1 MSNHSVV
8 SIKSLIIPLRFDD
21 LSDKLA
27 VFVTLNHVES
37 WVERLR
43 VRFTAL
49 TNESFEG
56 KFIAVHSGHAK
67 SPSSISRSGSTS
79 ISIPSGSWVYHP
91 AVRSLNA
98 LDLQPER
105 PVTGFC
111 GGGDPFNRIF
121 AVYEISS
128 IENAPACTQESN
140 GYS

>member
-1 MSNHSVV
+1 MSNHSVS

-37 WVERLR
+37 WVERLQ

-67 SPSSISRSGSTS
+67 IA
-79 ISIPSGSWVYHP
+79 I
-91 AVRSLNA
+91 
-98 LDLQPER
+98 LD
-105 PVTGFC
+105 F
-111 GGGDPFNRIF
+111 PFRVN
-121 AVYEISS
+121 E
-128 IENAPACTQESN
+128 
-140 GYS
+140 